1 MEFVILLISV
11 LGFYIAGMVRKTNK
25 DRKMKV
31 IPADVK
37 ENSLL
42 HSIVELVALAG
53 GIYLV
58 LIMLIEFLAIIGL
71 ENTIFLG
78 LIFDP
83 IAAIAKIIAV
93 LHPFY
98 ERLRYG
104 KSWD

>member
-1 MEFVILLISV
+1 MEYIILFIAF
-11 LGFYIAGMVRKTNK
+11 LGFYIAGLTRKINK
-25 DRKMKV
+25 DRQMK
-31 IPADVK
+31 ILPAGAR
-37 ENSLL
+37 ESSLL

-53 GIYLV
+53 GIYLI

-78 LIFDP
+78 LVFDP
-83 IAAIAKIIAV
+83 IAAIAKLLAV

-104 KSWD
+104 KSWV